1 MKTVCLLIGGL
12 ALFIYGM
19 RLARDGLQK
28 VAAGQLRV
36 ILGMLTRN
44 RFLGIFVGIVM
55 TVLMQSSS
63 ATTVMLVSF
72 VDAGLMDFFRT
83 LGVILGAGIG
93 TTVTVQIIAFKVTDF
108 ALLVFA
114 LGLLLF
120 LLAKYEKGKYV
131 GYIFMGFGLIF
142 YGMVVM
148 REGVIPLKD
157 NPRFVELLFSFAET
171 PLWGP
176 LMGLLA
182 ATIFT
187 AIIQSSAATIALA
200 LSFASQSLPDGTS
213 LLSLEAAIPIIFGAN
228 IGTCATA
235 LLSSVG
241 TNVNARRVAIA
252 HLFFKVGAVLIF
264 FPFIKPFCAFTRG
277 LTVFIVP
284 QPSPVRLIAN
294 AHTLFNLISTGIF
307 IGFTAFIGRR
317 IERFMPERKRAV
329 EEVRY
334 LDPHLLDTP
343 AFALE
348 RARKETARMAGIGGG
363 RLKRAIRVIRDH
375 DRRLLEDT
383 RRRDDKVDYL
393 NERITAYLTQLSR
406 KTLTGKEA
414 EEEVAL
420 LHVAANL
427 EGIGD
432 LISKDLL
439 TLAQKQIEE
448 GVSFSFE
455 GLHEIGELHRKVA
468 SNLSRAIEALAEDDF
483 RRAREVVDAGDGIT
497 AYKLKL
503 HTSHIDRLHKRLP
516 ESLESGSIYLDML
529 STFEQISY
537 YTASIARAL
546 LGKQEE

>member
-1 MKTVCLLIGGL
+1 
-12 ALFIYGM
+12 M

-36 ILGMLTRN
+36 ILGLLTRN
-44 RFLGIFVGIVM
+44 RFLGVFVGIVM

-72 VDAGLMDFFRT
+72 VDAGLMDLFRT

-93 TTVTVQIIAFKVTDF
+93 TTVTIQIIAFNVTDF

-114 LGLLLF
+114 VGLMLF
-120 LLAKYEKGKYV
+120 LLAKYEKGKYL

-148 REGVIPLKD
+148 REGVVPLKD
-157 NPRFVELLFSFAET
+157 NPRFVGLLFSFAEK

-176 LMGLLA
+176 LLGLFV
-182 ATIFT
+182 ATVFT
-187 AIIQSSAATIALA
+187 GIIQSSAATIALA
-200 LSFASQSLPDGTS
+200 LSFASQSLPDGTP
-213 LLSLEAAIPIIFGAN
+213 LLSLEVAVPIIFGAN

-277 LTVFIVP
+277 LTAFIVS

-294 AHTLFNLISTGIF
+294 AHTFFNLLNTGIF
-307 IGFTAFIGRR
+307 IGFTAFIGRF
-317 IERFMPERKRAV
+317 IERLVPERKRAV
-329 EEVRY
+329 EEIRY
-334 LDPHLLDTP
+334 LDPRLLDTP

-348 RARKETARMAGIGGG
+348 RAKKETLRMAGVIEGM
-363 RLKRAIRVIRDH
+363 LKAAIRVVREDDH
-375 DRRLLEDT
+375 RLLEDT
-383 RRRDDKVDYL
+383 CRQDDKVDYL
-393 NERITAYLTQLSR
+393 NEEITAYLTQLSR

-439 TLAQKQIEE
+439 TLARKKIEE
-448 GVSFSFE
+448 GTSFSFE
-455 GLHEIGELHRKVA
+455 GLHEIGELHQKVA
-468 SNLSRAIEALAEDDF
+468 SNLSRAIEAFTKDDF
-483 RRAREVVDAGDGIT
+483 RRAGEVVDAGGKIT

-516 ESLESGSIYLDML
+516 ETLESGSVYLDML
-529 STFEQISY
+529 STLEQISY
-537 YTASIARAL
+537 YTASIARVL
-546 LGKQEE
+546 LGKQE